1 MTQFRYKFRPKGD
14 IILLDVSPMPDWQEF
29 GDFVQEFLSEQGA
42 RLIEQDMGMDRHQVR
57 YRLGQK
63 QYVLQFEHYCES
75 IWIEEDY

>member
-1 MTQFRYKFRPKGD
+1 M
-14 IILLDVSPMPDWQEF
+14 LDVSPMPDWQEF

-63 QYVLQFEHYCES
+63 QYVLQFEHYSES
-75 IWIEEDY
+75 IWIEEGY

>member
-1 MTQFRYKFRPKGD
+1 M
-14 IILLDVSPMPDWQEF
+14 LDVSPMPDWQEF

-42 RLIEQDMGMDRHQVR
+42 RLIEQDMGMDRYQVR

-75 IWIEEDY
+75 IWIEEGY